1 MDFKK
6 IEQEKAAIKVYK
18 KDWKKITAELDKLG
32 YKWASG
38 GRYTEMEFTFR
49 SHDAVYLYI
58 DRGLYCFVE
67 PDEKYYV
74 YDERPTLTPEER
86 LWRAIFSDDSE
97 PGCCCSDTNE
107 TEPDYSNVITKFL
120 INPENRICIFY
131 IGEQKFVVKCH
142 PEDRFDWR
150 VAAGVAYSRFNKD
163 NKSLNYL
170 RSIMREKQYYIYCF
184 KLMYAFNTTQIE
196 NAVEKYEKD
205 YKESLIKEQ
214 VRKAECEIRKQKYV
228 PQSIE
233 HKFVEVR

>member
-6 IEQEKAAIKVYK
+6 IEQEKAAIKVHK
-18 KDWKKITAELDKLG
+18 KDWKKLAAELDKHG
-32 YKWASG
+32 YKWNSVE
-38 GRYTEMEFTFR
+38 RYTETDSNMFNEH
-49 SHDAVYLYI
+49 SSVYLYI
-58 DRGLYCFVE
+58 DRGLWGYEE
-67 PDEKYYV
+67 PDEKYYI
-74 YDERPTLTPEER
+74 YETDTLTPEER

-97 PGCCCSDTNE
+97 PGCSDTNE

-150 VAAGVAYSRFNKD
+150 VAAGVAYSRLNKD
-163 NKSLNYL
+163 DKSLNYL

-205 YKESLIKEQ
+205 YKELLIKEQ
-214 VRKAECEIRKQKYV
+214 VRKAECEIRKTKYV
-228 PQSIE
+228 PRTFKRGFIDLTC
-233 HKFVEVR
+233 